1 MEETDFLKDFEGIRD
16 YRTFLVGLDK
26 QFKSAGVLYREFKI
40 LEGMASIALK
50 ISPSIHNFISK
61 QQGVVY
67 SKLQTEVDTLANSIK
82 RGKICFIKNSRACCI
97 SKKVLSV
104 VISEKFALLPSA
116 VEKTLYNFSSSKSLI
131 NKILGFFN

>member
-1 MEETDFLKDFEGIRD
+1 MEENEFLRDFEGIKD

-61 QQGVVY
+61 QQSAVY
-67 SKLQTEVDTLANSIK
+67 SKLQTEVDSLANSIK
-82 RGKICFIKNSRACCI
+82 RGKICFIKNED
-97 SKKVLSV
+97 L
-104 VISEKFALLPSA
+104 
-116 VEKTLYNFSSSKSLI
+116 NQ
-131 NKILGFFN
+131 